1 LTPCHLNGALIS
13 DGAKK
18 IDVRELLV
26 NGASPYAKWLRKLS
40 PSAQAKVLDR
50 VNQIEQ
56 TGNLGMTRNLRFG
69 LIELKFGSTTWVYGG
84 REGDKL
90 FLIALGGDK
99 RRQSEDI
106 EYAEAIWLAYTK
118 SKERE

>member
-1 LTPCHLNGALIS
+1 M
-13 DGAKK
+13 
-18 IDVRELLV
+18 